1 MTASEDIKSLK
12 KTFPANINGGND
24 YKCMWQKNHCERMK
38 FDKVKWSSFKA
49 IMQSEELKL
58 PKLLN

>member
-1 MTASEDIKSLK
+1 MNLTR
-12 KTFPANINGGND
+12 
-24 YKCMWQKNHCERMK
+24 NHCERMK